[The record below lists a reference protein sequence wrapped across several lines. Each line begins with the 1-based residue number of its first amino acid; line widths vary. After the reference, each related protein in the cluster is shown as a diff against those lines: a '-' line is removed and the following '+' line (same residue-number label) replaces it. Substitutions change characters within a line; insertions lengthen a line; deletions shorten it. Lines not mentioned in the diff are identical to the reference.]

1 MIALS
6 ADRLGRR
13 LGKAGVA
20 LDRLVKVLLGHT
32 HVSTTQ
38 VYHEA
43 NERAGCGEGSP
54 PHSDTCEFRVD
65 ETFLG
70 LLLHVIDIPGIGRTF
85 TPLPI
90 AFAN

>member
-43 NERAGCGEGSP
+43 NERDAEKAARHIQIRASSELMRLFWACS
-54 PHSDTCEFRVD
+54 SM
-65 ETFLG
+65 
-70 LLLHVIDIPGIGRTF
+70 
-85 TPLPI
+85 
-90 AFAN
+90 